1 MASQIFHLFHSM
13 APMLLDRIDRKFL
26 ALLQADNRRAL
37 RDYADA
43 LGISAPTCLRRLRRL
58 EAQRVI
64 VRHAAIVDAAR
75 VGFVVTAFIE
85 VSLVDAA
92 GTQMAAFERRMQRC
106 AEVMQCSELSG
117 DVDYMLTVLA
127 RDMQSFSEFTR
138 KHLADDRSI
147 RSYRTLLVLKNAK
160 RQLEVPWS
168 IPSSE

>member
-1 MASQIFHLFHSM
+1 
-13 APMLLDRIDRKFL
+13 MLLDPLDRRFL

-58 EAQRVI
+58 EAQGVI

-75 VGFVVTAFIE
+75 AGFVVTAFIE

-92 GTQMAAFERRMQRC
+92 GTHMAAFERRMQLC
-106 AEVMQCSELSG
+106 ADVMQCSELSG

-147 RSYRTLLVLKNAK
+147 RTYRTLLVLKNVK
-160 RQLEVPWS
+160 RQLDVPWTTHDLS
-168 IPSSE
+168 KLTL